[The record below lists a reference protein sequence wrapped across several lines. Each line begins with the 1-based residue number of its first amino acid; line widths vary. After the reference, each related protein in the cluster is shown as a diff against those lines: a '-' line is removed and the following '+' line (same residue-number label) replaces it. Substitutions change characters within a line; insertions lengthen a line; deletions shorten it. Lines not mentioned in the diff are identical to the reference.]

1 MNYRWKFLKKLNILV
16 KYISNKIKRTNMRI
30 ILYVFALMM
39 LVACSD
45 KKEKTQHMEW
55 EVDEQNQPQ
64 KTKGE
69 QTATAEEETGNVFKP
84 AKLEPINESKG
95 NVVLRKFLKDLL
107 KVIEK
112 KDVKGLKTFIDPNIQ
127 ASFGGDKGIDDFIEM
142 WELDIKPQKSMVW
155 QELKNAILL
164 GGTFNKD
171 NENAYYTPYLHTRF
185 PSDYDAFEY
194 AAITGNNV
202 NIRDKP
208 STGGNVV
215 TKLSYDIVKVLQY
228 DMTASK
234 QREKIGDQTHDW
246 MKIQMADGKTGY
258 VWGKFCR
265 SSIDYRAGFAK
276 VRDEGWKMTFFV
288 AGD

>member
-1 MNYRWKFLKKLNILV
+1 M
-16 KYISNKIKRTNMRI
+16 KII
-30 ILYVFALMM
+30 FYAFAIMT
-39 LVACSD
+39 LVACNS
-45 KKEKTQHMEW
+45 KKEAT
-55 EVDEQNQPQ
+55 DEQHIQSETDVQ
-64 KTKGE
+64 KEIDNEKE
-69 QTATAEEETGNVFKP
+69 NDVNYVFKP
-84 AKLEPINESKG
+84 AKLKPVNESKK
-95 NVVLRKFLKDLL
+95 NTELRKFLQDLL
-107 KVIEK
+107 KVIEN
-112 KDVKGLKTFIDPNIQ
+112 KDVEGLKSYIDSNIK
-127 ASFGGDKGIDDFIEM
+127 ASFGGDDGISDFIEM
-142 WELDIKPQKSMVW
+142 WELDIKPEKSMVW